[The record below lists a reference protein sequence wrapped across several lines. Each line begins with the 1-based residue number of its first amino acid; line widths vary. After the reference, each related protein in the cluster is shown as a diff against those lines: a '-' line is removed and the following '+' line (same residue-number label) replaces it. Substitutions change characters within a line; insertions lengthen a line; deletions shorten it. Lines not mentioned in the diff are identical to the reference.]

1 MNLFSTLTLGF
12 TAGLRS
18 MSAPA
23 AASWATRQNG
33 SERAGNRLPFLNQTS
48 TSVVLTALAVG
59 ELVADKLPSI
69 PDRRSPPSFAARIVT
84 GAISGA
90 ACNPD
95 DRVPGA
101 MLGAAA
107 ATAGTLAGSALRS
120 RLASLMGKDLPAALA
135 EDALVMLLL
144 TLALTN
150 LARHNHLADT
160 QIGPG

>member
-23 AASWATRQNG
+23 AASWATRDSG
-33 SERAGNRLPFLNQTS
+33 LERAGNRLPFLNRTS

-59 ELVADKLPSI
+59 ELIADKLPSI
-69 PDRRSPPSFAARIVT
+69 PDRTSPPAFAARIVT

-90 ACNPD
+90 VCNPND
-95 DRVPGA
+95 LGPGA
-101 MLGAAA
+101 VLGAAA
-107 ATAGTLAGSALRS
+107 AAAGTLAGSALRA

-144 TLALTN
+144 TLALSN
-150 LARHNHLADT
+150 LARHKHIADAH
-160 QIGPG
+160 ISRG